1 MTKAALSEMLILSC
15 FNIRFTQHLYT
26 SLIELNPISCKEI
39 FFFDDG
45 STVFWNVP
53 HLERENVLHFLRG
66 NDGDIEVEPFDRDTI
81 GNTSFISKYYHQIVI
96 N

>member
-1 MTKAALSEMLILSC
+1 MTKATLSELLILRS
-15 FNIRFTQHLYT
+15 FNRKFAQHLYT

-66 NDGDIEVEPFDRDTI
+66 NNGDIEVEPFDRDTI
-81 GNTSFISKYYHQIVI
+81 GKSNF
-96 N
+96 